1 MVVIMKPD
9 AGDEDIRRVVEKIR
23 SEGMDAHVS
32 RGKETT
38 IIGIIGDEREID
50 FASLGALPHVDRA
63 MPILKPFKYVS
74 RDVCPQD
81 RVVRVGNV
89 EIGKDLVF
97 IAGPCSVEDED
108 TTLLI
113 AEQVRQAGADVFRA
127 GAYKP
132 RTSPWSFQGL
142 REKGLEILSKVRRE
156 TGLPICTEVIDT
168 SDIDAVGEHTDI
180 YQVGMRNMRN
190 YALLTK
196 LGKTDK
202 PVLLKRGDSATLYE
216 WLAAADYI
224 VRNGNENVILCER
237 GIRTF
242 ESYTRNTLDLNA
254 VAGAKIESCLPVLVD
269 PSHGTGR
276 SDMVAP
282 MSSASVA
289 AGADGLMLEVH
300 SEPQKAWSDA
310 AQTITPRE
318 LKDIVEA
325 CRALRGLQHNV
336 GQRENQK

>member
-9 AGDEDIRRVVEKIR
+9 AGDDDIRRVVDRIR

-63 MPILKPFKYVS
+63 IPILKPFKYVS
-74 RDVCPQD
+74 REVCPRD
-81 RVVRVGNV
+81 RVIRAGGV

-108 TTLLI
+108 TTLRI
-113 AEQVRQAGADVFRA
+113 AEHVREAGADIFRG

-142 REKGLEILSKVRRE
+142 YEKGLEILSKVRRE
-156 TGLPICTEVIDT
+156 TGLPICTEIIDT
-168 SDIDAVGEHTDI
+168 SDIETVGAHTDI

-202 PVLLKRGDSATLYE
+202 PVLLKRGDSATLNE

-224 VRNGNENVILCER
+224 ARNGNENVILCER

-242 ESYTRNTLDLNA
+242 ETYTRNTLDLNA
-254 VAGAKIESCLPVLVD
+254 VVGAKIESCLPVIVD
-269 PSHGTGR
+269 PSHGTGKAN
-276 SDMVAP
+276 MVAA
-282 MSSASVA
+282 MSKASVA
-289 AGADGLMLEVH
+289 AGANGLMLEVH
-300 SEPQKAWSDA
+300 TKPQEAWSDA
-310 AQTITPRE
+310 AQAITPQE
-318 LKDIVEA
+318 LKEIMAA
-325 CRALRGLQHNV
+325 CRTLRGLQD
-336 GQRENQK
+336 GPRQEPRRP